1 MEKKN
6 SIQLQKQNKNPQKIQ
21 NKASLTKHNG
31 EYVTPLPVTC
41 VLSHVPLFA
50 TLWTGAHQAP
60 LSMGILQARIL
71 KWVAMPSSREDDWSG
86 LPFPTQGDLPDPG
99 FEPEPSALAG
109 GLFTTGTTLEALPVK
124 IL

>member
-1 MEKKN
+1 M
-6 SIQLQKQNKNPQKIQ
+6 L
-21 NKASLTKHNG
+21 LL
-31 EYVTPLPVTC
+31 LPVTC

-50 TLWTGAHQAP
+50 TPWTGAHQAP

-99 FEPEPSALAG
+99 FELEPSASAG
-109 GLFTTGTTLEALPVK
+109 GFFTTSTTLEALPVK
-124 IL
+124 ELSKTYSRTWRIPLKMVIYFVF